1 MDGDEDF
8 TVNSQLMDT
17 YQITYSITD
26 EQLTELHLYI
36 LDEYQYCQEMEVE
49 PSEQLTS
56 CMNIVEEVIGQHT

>member
-1 MDGDEDF
+1 
-8 TVNSQLMDT
+8 MDT
-17 YQITYSITD
+17 HQITYSVTD

-56 CMNIVEEVIGQHT
+56 CMNIVEELIGQHT